1 MLLYKKHWIDEEIKK
16 KNLKTN
22 ENGNAAYQSLW
33 DAGKSILRGMFM
45 VLNDY
50 VRKQEISQINN
61 LNLHLKELDL

>member
-1 MLLYKKHWIDEEIKK
+1 MKKSK